1 MTQYGKRTV
10 QFPITPEEAPALVR
24 RIGEQMATGVI
35 SLEGRSIEID
45 GYESIGISLKRTGD
59 RLRARV
65 KVKFPKRPGEADDDA
80 GFGDGGDPDGG
91 DSDGS
96 DGDDD

>member
-10 QFPITPEEAPALVR
+10 QFPIAPEDAPELVR
-24 RIGEQMATGVI
+24 RVGEQMSTGTI
-35 SLEGRSIEID
+35 TLDGRSIDIE

-59 RLRARV
+59 KLRARV
-65 KVKFPKRPGEADDDA
+65 KVKFPKRPGEAGDDA
-80 GFGDGGDPDGG
+80 GHAETGDD
-91 DSDGS
+91 

>member
-10 QFPITPEEAPALVR
+10 QFPITLEEAPALVR
-24 RIGEQMATGVI
+24 RIGEQMASGVI

-59 RLRARV
+59 KLRARV
-65 KVKFPKRPGEADDDA
+65 KVKFPKRPGEA
-80 GFGDGGDPDGG
+80 GDPDGG
-91 DSDGS
+91 DPDGS